1 MNSERSAD
9 LCLLSAGIKDLH
21 HHDKFLS
28 ILVLPP
34 HFKSEETVLREVK
47 SIAQGHLVPDGGRTD
62 FRNHRSKK
70 HSAVTDEP
78 DTEESCKKDMYV
90 TIRNVHSY

>member
-9 LCLLSAGIKDLH
+9 LCLLSVGIKDLH

-90 TIRNVHSY
+90 TIRNVNSY

>member
-1 MNSERSAD
+1 MNSEISAD

-21 HHDKFLS
+21 HYAKFLS

-34 HFKSEETVLREVK
+34 HFKSEETELREVK

-62 FRNHRSKK
+62 FRSHRSKK
-70 HSAVTDEP
+70 HSAEKQEP
-78 DTEESCKKDMYV
+78 DTEESCKKDTHI